1 MKWSEVF
8 IISFLEEYFNND
20 YNKRFEGRTPF
31 DQGLKDISQN
41 LWIESVLS
49 QLNPYVWVSEWNGG
63 RYYEDNDVKKSL
75 GLLYNDLEK
84 SYTDK
89 GYGELVEL

>member
-31 DQGLKDISQN
+31 DQELK
-41 LWIESVLS
+41 
-49 QLNPYVWVSEWNGG
+49 VS
-63 RYYEDNDVKKSL
+63 S
-75 GLLYNDLEK
+75 
-84 SYTDK
+84 
-89 GYGELVEL
+89 

>member
-31 DQGLKDISQN
+31 DQELKDISQN

-49 QLNPYVWVSEWNGG
+49 QLNPYVWC
-63 RYYEDNDVKKSL
+63 K
-75 GLLYNDLEK
+75 
-84 SYTDK
+84 
-89 GYGELVEL
+89 